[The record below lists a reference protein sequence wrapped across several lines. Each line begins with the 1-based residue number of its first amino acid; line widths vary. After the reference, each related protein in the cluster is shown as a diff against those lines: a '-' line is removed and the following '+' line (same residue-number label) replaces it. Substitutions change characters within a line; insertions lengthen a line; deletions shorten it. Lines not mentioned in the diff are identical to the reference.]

1 LARFDRVQ
9 NCIARATTKSE
20 LETLVAQSA
29 AVVQLRAYLAPQAEL
44 EIQGRTTLSTMAEW
58 GVPASDLDALQ
69 KDVVPKLGCPTI
81 ASPEEVNA
89 ARGALHTIFSECNS
103 WSEWLDEYNA
113 EMQKVAYWLT
123 GLIALSLIAAIFLL
137 SHGFIVWGL
146 LSAGAC
152 GAFVSVIA
160 KLPALVI
167 AGDSA
172 PYRRDI
178 WRRVCTGLAASVI
191 GSGLLMSGVFTIN
204 LPYASMSAIIDG
216 CTSLASAT
224 TASQSVGCGPRS
236 IFVLIAVVMLFGLSE
251 RALTSL
257 EQRVFPAR

>member
-1 LARFDRVQ
+1 M
-9 NCIARATTKSE
+9 
-20 LETLVAQSA
+20 
-29 AVVQLRAYLAPQAEL
+29 QLRAYLAPPAEL
-44 EIQGRTTLSTMAEW
+44 EIQDRTTLSTMAEW
-58 GVPASDLDALQ
+58 GVPAQDLDVLQ
-69 KDVVPKLGCPTI
+69 KDIIPKLACPNIT
-81 ASPEEVNA
+81 SSDQVNG

-137 SHGFIVWGL
+137 SGGFVVWGL
-146 LSAGAC
+146 LCAGAC

-167 AGDSA
+167 TGDSA

-191 GSGLLMSGVFTIN
+191 GSGFLMSGVFAIN
-204 LPYASMSAIIDG
+204 LPYASLSAIIDG
-216 CTSLASAT
+216 CTRLGSAPALAPT
-224 TASQSVGCGPRS
+224 EPRGVGCGPPS

-257 EQRVFPAR
+257 EQRVFPAK